1 MSQPIKIY
9 NRFDVV
15 IVPFPFTD
23 SSIKKRRPALIISE
37 SSVFNK
43 QMQMSVMAMITT
55 STHQPWALDVNISDL
70 SSAGL
75 NNPSIVRMKL
85 FTLDNAR
92 IVRQIGRL
100 AQLDED
106 EVFKSIW
113 KLVGINY
120 PVDGAEGSHCSD

>member
-1 MSQPIKIY
+1 
-9 NRFDVV
+9 
-15 IVPFPFTD
+15 
-23 SSIKKRRPALIISE
+23 
-37 SSVFNK
+37 
-43 QMQMSVMAMITT
+43 
-55 STHQPWALDVNISDL
+55 VNISDL